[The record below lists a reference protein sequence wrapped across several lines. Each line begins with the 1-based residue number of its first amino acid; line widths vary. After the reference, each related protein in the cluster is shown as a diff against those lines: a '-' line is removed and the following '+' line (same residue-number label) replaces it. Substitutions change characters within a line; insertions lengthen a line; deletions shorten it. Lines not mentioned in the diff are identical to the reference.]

1 MTGPSLLISAAIP
14 GWEPGMVPRGFDCTI
29 TEQGV
34 MEGSEFLANAFDK
47 DVIACF
53 LANKI
58 TDEFMQSHPRLKM
71 VANIAV
77 GFDNVDVSAATRR
90 GILVSNTPGV
100 LDAATADLAFAL
112 LLSAARRIPQAR
124 QYFLE
129 GKWKSFSL
137 DFFTGSD
144 VFGKTLGIVGLGRIG
159 QAMAARAG
167 GFSMPILYTQ
177 RRPASP
183 EVEQRLRARYVSL
196 DQLLA
201 QSDFVSLHCPLTE
214 ETKGLIDAA
223 CFEKMK
229 TSAYLINT
237 ARGAI
242 VNQCDLVAALR
253 ANRIGGA
260 ALDVFEKEPCVPP
273 ADLAMLSNVVLVPH
287 IGSATIDT
295 RKAMARLALSAVSS
309 AFAGVQ
315 PPNLVNPEVW
325 PVFRDR
331 LSAAEC

>member
-1 MTGPSLLISAAIP
+1 MPTVKPSLLISAAVP
-14 GWEPGMVPRGFDCTI
+14 GWEPNMVPAGFDCTI

-34 MEGSEFLANAFDK
+34 MEGAEFLANASGK

-58 TDEFMQSHPRLKM
+58 TDEFMQARPRLKM

-77 GFDNVDVSAATRR
+77 GFDNIDVDAATSR

-112 LLSAARRIPQAR
+112 LLSAARRIPEAR

-137 DFFTGSD
+137 DFFAGSD

-159 QAMAARAG
+159 QAVAARAG
-167 GFSMPILYTQ
+167 GFSMPVLYTQ
-177 RRPASP
+177 RKRAPF
-183 EVEQRLRARYVSL
+183 EVEQRLQATYVSL
-196 DQLLA
+196 DQLLT
-201 QSDFVSLHCPLTE
+201 QSDFVSIHCPLTE
-214 ETKGLIDAA
+214 QTRGMIDAA

-229 TSAYLINT
+229 TTAYLINT

-242 VNQCDLVAALR
+242 VNQHDLVSALR
-253 ANRIGGA
+253 SKRIGGA
-260 ALDVFEKEPCVPP
+260 ALDVFENEPCVPSP
-273 ADLAMLSNVVLVPH
+273 DLAELSNVVLVPH
-287 IGSATIDT
+287 IGSATTDT

-309 AFAGVQ
+309 AFAGIQ
-315 PPNLVNPEVW
+315 PPNLVNPDVW
-325 PVFRDR
+325 PIFLDR
-331 LSAAEC
+331 LK